1 VLRTLERERKR
12 EKREHATSLDAA
24 PDPRLALTF
33 EEELIAREEMPF
45 QSLEEL
51 MPFLEEH
58 FSDEEL
64 DLVVGTYGKGKKVAD
79 LAREQLDGGDDEAQ
93 VFRLG
98 NRLRRR
104 RSRLMCRIRK
114 TVQQAVADEPE
125 LEQPVA
131 A

>member
-1 VLRTLERERKR
+1 
-12 EKREHATSLDAA
+12 
-24 PDPRLALTF
+24 
-33 EEELIAREEMPF
+33 
-45 QSLEEL
+45 

-58 FSDEEL
+58 FTDDEL

-104 RSRLMCRIRK
+104 RSRLMVQIRK
-114 TVQQAVADEPE
+114 TVQQAMADEPE
-125 LEQPVA
+125 QSA
-131 A
+131 AA